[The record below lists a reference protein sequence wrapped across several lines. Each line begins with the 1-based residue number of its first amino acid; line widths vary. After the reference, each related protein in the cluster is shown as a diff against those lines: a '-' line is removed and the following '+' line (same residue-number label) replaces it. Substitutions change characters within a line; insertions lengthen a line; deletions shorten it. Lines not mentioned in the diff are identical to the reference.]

1 MLKTC
6 FNFHSPCGSKQ
17 QKLGACA
24 TAAGKGSPQT
34 TLLSAARVQWPGSRK
49 FTQYPTEEGGAG
61 DGNLREEL
69 KILGLDRVMT
79 HSQELLHQSTRLR
92 QLAVLESSILKVSFF
107 KYIGDCFINTCLEKI
122 PNPSVMKFWYY
133 NNISNYHLVSCF
145 THCAKY
151 FKCTCLI

>member
-1 MLKTC
+1 MR
-6 FNFHSPCGSKQ
+6 NS
-17 QKLGACA
+17 
-24 TAAGKGSPQT
+24 
-34 TLLSAARVQWPGSRK
+34 SRK
-49 FTQYPTEEGGAG
+49 GKPPNNTAVCSKSPMARKQEVYSVSHGGRGAG

-133 NNISNYHLVSCF
+133 NNISNYHLVSCV